1 MYKITKLAITSYYG
15 YMVQGPENSK
25 IKTEHVI
32 FLSTAEY
39 YIEID
44 EIQT

>member
-1 MYKITKLAITSYYG
+1 MYKITKLTSTKYFG
-15 YMVQGPENSK
+15 YLVQGPENSK

-39 YIEID
+39 CIETD
-44 EIQT
+44 EIQI